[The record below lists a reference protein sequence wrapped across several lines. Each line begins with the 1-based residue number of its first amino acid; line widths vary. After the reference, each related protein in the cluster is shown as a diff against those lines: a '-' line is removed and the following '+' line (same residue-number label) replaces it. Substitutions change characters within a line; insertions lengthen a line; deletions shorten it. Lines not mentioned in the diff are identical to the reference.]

1 MYFARYTP
9 ESSNYR
15 FYVCLHV
22 HSWGHI
28 LEPILSIKASIKK
41 NSWDC
46 YNGKIQVESDSYC
59 FWSQAAGFPLVGYLL
74 LLKYSTNFDIFNE
87 SRSE

>member
-1 MYFARYTP
+1 MVACMCIV
-9 ESSNYR
+9 EVIIWNL
-15 FYVCLHV
+15 FYPLKHQF
-22 HSWGHI
+22 
-28 LEPILSIKASIKK
+28 KK
-41 NSWDC
+41 KSWDC
-46 YNGKIQVESDSYC
+46 YNVTDGKIQVESDSYC